1 MKRAVK
7 SIFVILLAVSLV
19 FSSFAVCFAADIFS
33 VEVPVTFQQTKA
45 RSMLAMINDFRAS
58 DDAWYWAENNTDKV
72 ICSNLSAF
80 EYDYNLEQVA
90 MQRAVEVALTFE
102 HTRPDGTTC
111 FTAYTSGYGSKGEN
125 IAAGYTSAAAA
136 FEGWQEAN
144 YQYSGQGHRRNMLS
158 TNKVIGIACVYYNGK
173 YFWVQ
178 EFSNVNLGT
187 TETPVNDSAAN
198 VPVDIL
204 DSKITNKTVTVT
216 PETIS
221 FKEGA
226 TAALPAVSA
235 KVTLDGTWGSN
246 CPINAVAEWNLADE
260 SIAAIEDGQLTAKSC
275 GETTLS
281 AVIFGETVN
290 VPVEVKKNAAVVTFN
305 AAGGTVTPETAEF
318 APDEAVEF
326 PTPEKSGFTFLGWAK
341 SETAAEPEYKVGDE
355 CFVTE
360 DTTFFAVWQDNAELK
375 ATAIA
380 EIEAAAAD
388 YDNEIAAAAAEEAI
402 VAINAAETLEEIEA
416 AKADGL
422 AKIYDS
428 KCEIDNITVLSIP
441 AVGELAELEITTIK
455 PVKKIQ
461 FIDANGNTFT
471 YATTSTNTVSVV
483 NNDDGTQVW
492 TVQLKVRHSVD
503 EYAVK
508 AKERSSGSWSDKTYD
523 LTIEVPAP
531 PVADEIISVEFPD
544 AEDGKIKYGTHNIV
558 ITTGKEVSRVQV
570 AYAGTTTTFS
580 KSSTKATVEEVDD
593 TLVWTISL
601 NFYKVGAID
610 YAFASRSSKGDWK
623 TSDITETIETFRAA
637 KTAAEELPR

>member
-7 SIFVILLAVSLV
+7 SIFVIVLAVSLV

-72 ICSNLSAF
+72 ICSNLSAY

-102 HTRPDGTTC
+102 HTRPDGSTC

-178 EFSNVNLGT
+178 EFSNVNLGS
-187 TETPVNDSAAN
+187 TETPVNDGTAN

-204 DSKITNKTVTVT
+204 GSKITSKTVTVK
-216 PETIS
+216 PDTIS

-226 TAALPAVSA
+226 TADVPAVSA

-246 CPINAVAEWNLADE
+246 CPINVVAEWNLADE
-260 SIAAIEDGQLTAKSC
+260 SIAAIENGKLAAKSC

-281 AVIFGETVN
+281 AVIFGETVT

-318 APDEAVEF
+318 APNEAVDF

-341 SETAAEPEYKVGDE
+341 SETAAEPEYKAGDE

-360 DTTFFAVWQDNAELK
+360 DTTFFAVWQDNAEIK
-375 ATAIA
+375 AAAIA

-388 YDNEIAAAAAEEAI
+388 YDNDIAAAAAEEAI
-402 VAINAAETLEEIEA
+402 AAINAAETLEEIEA

-428 KCEIDNITVLSIP
+428 KCEIDNINVLSVT
-441 AVGELAELEITTIK
+441 AVGEIAELEITTIK

-461 FIDANGNTFT
+461 FADANGSTTT
-471 YATTSTNTVSVV
+471 YTADSAKTVSVV

-492 TVQLKVRHSVD
+492 TVQLTVRHSVD
-503 EYAVK
+503 EYTVK
-508 AKERSSGSWSDKTYD
+508 AKERSSGGWSDKTYD

-531 PVADEIISVEFPD
+531 VVADEIISVEFPD
-544 AEDGKIKYGTHNIV
+544 AEDGKIKYGTHDVI
-558 ITTGKEVSRVQV
+558 ITTGKEVSKVQI
-570 AYAGTTTTFS
+570 AYAGTTATYS
-580 KSSTKATVEEVDD
+580 KSSTKATVTEDED

-601 NFYKVGAID
+601 NFYKKAVVNYG
-610 YAFASRSSKGDWK
+610 FSSRSFTGTWK
-623 TSDITETIETFRAA
+623 TSDITETIETY
-637 KTAAEELPR
+637 KTNDVSEEKPR